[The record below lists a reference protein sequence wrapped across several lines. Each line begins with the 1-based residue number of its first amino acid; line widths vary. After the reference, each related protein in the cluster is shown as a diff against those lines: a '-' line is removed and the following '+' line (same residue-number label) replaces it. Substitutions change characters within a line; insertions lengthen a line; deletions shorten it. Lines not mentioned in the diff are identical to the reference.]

1 MKIFILMNAER
12 YKEATKVVLKCSYFM
27 FWLNWANTCKHF
39 FWLFPYLFLFFFTPT
54 LANIYS
60 TGPTLANFGAR
71 QQTSPNP
78 KPCCSELYYAP
89 TRALEDWRNGP
100 HGGARR
106 PSRRHQPAG
115 FLHGRTQDLHWRRDF
130 GRLQLVQ
137 RFTSLLQISSSNCGG
152 SSPPRATRG
161 EPGGCSELGVLA
173 RTASLI
179 LLPPMPSMI
188 SLGLRYVWPFLIWL
202 FK

>member
-1 MKIFILMNAER
+1 MNAER

-39 FWLFPYLFLFFFTPT
+39 LLLFPYLFLFFFTPT

-130 GRLQLVQ
+130 GAVATGAALHFVAANLEQQLWRELAAAGDAWRAWRLLRAWCVSSHGV
-137 RFTSLLQISSSNCGG
+137 TDPPSSNAKHDFFG
-152 SSPPRATRG
+152 ATV
-161 EPGGCSELGVLA
+161 CLA
-173 RTASLI
+173 FSHL
-179 LLPPMPSMI
+179 
-188 SLGLRYVWPFLIWL
+188 VV
-202 FK
+202 